1 MKFFKKELCKQL
13 DDLGCVSETQFAY
26 YHNWPSPIYDIAIYP
41 KPHEQ
46 IIICNA
52 FSIYD
57 FLSDEEYAYQNCF
70 KLWGMKDIEH
80 EVACDHGFE
89 SLTEQA
95 FVFYRK
101 QLSEAENQ
109 EAYIEEA
116 VDRVIKENNNG

>member
-57 FLSDEEYAYQNCF
+57 FLSDEDYAEENCRKLSKAVRLF
-70 KLWGMKDIEH
+70 KQCIIE
-80 EVACDHGFE
+80 
-89 SLTEQA
+89 S
-95 FVFYRK
+95 K
-101 QLSEAENQ
+101 NQ

-116 VDRVIKENNNG
+116 VNRVIKENNNG